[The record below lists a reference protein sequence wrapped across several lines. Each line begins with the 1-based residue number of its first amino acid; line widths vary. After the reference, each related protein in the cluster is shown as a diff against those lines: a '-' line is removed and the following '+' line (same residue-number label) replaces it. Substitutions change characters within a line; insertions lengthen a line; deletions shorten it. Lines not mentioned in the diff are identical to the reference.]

1 MSELENISNV
11 MAKNIS
17 TYGNKYKEKLRRYSI
32 FHYWKE
38 IAGPVAEDIF
48 PIKIIDSRLILYS
61 QTSAARDNF
70 RYIAKDILD
79 GANEIVGG
87 GEKIFTD
94 IDFAKNFDKPSS
106 ATKKFFRKSENK
118 KIAAKK
124 IFTSLADVKLNS
136 SEISECKK
144 NSAEFKKTEI
154 KNLALKSFEIL
165 KKVSKLKIKSGWH
178 KCKCCDSLCKP
189 EEIICENCRISERNK
204 MRRKIRR
211 LFYKNPCIKF
221 HDVLNQVKK
230 NFSHISEEI
239 SLGVVSTERNFLIKS
254 LAGKIFFDDFNSE
267 TLKTLV
273 MIYKQLPREK
283 LTDAVI
289 KKSVKELRFN
299 FLPAENKK
307 FEQK

>member
-1 MSELENISNV
+1 MKQVYLDNQSNTRIDDNVLEV
-11 MAKNIS
+11 MLPYLKQN
-17 TYGNKYKEKLRRYSI
+17 YGNPQSIYSL
-32 FHYWKE
+32 
-38 IAGPVAEDIF
+38 G
-48 PIKIIDSRLILYS
+48 
-61 QTSAARDNF
+61 Q
-70 RYIAKDILD
+70 
-79 GANEIVGG
+79 
-87 GEKIFTD
+87 
-94 IDFAKNFDKPSS
+94 
-106 ATKKFFRKSENK
+106 
-118 KIAAKK
+118 
-124 IFTSLADVKLNS
+124 
-136 SEISECKK
+136 
-144 NSAEFKKTEI
+144 
-154 KNLALKSFEIL
+154 
-165 KKVSKLKIKSGWH
+165 VSKDAIEKARSSVAKLIN
-178 KCKCCDSLCKP
+178 CKP

-273 MIYKQLPREK
+273 MIYKQLPKEK